1 MNRYAPIIIVAIV
14 GLAAVAAG
22 VVLYRVYKP
31 QVLAVSQEQA
41 KKGEIESVHV
51 RGAADA
57 P

>member
-31 QVLAVSQEQA
+31 QVLAVSRDLLN
-41 KKGEIESVHV
+41 IVII
-51 RGAADA
+51 ADYLKHRN